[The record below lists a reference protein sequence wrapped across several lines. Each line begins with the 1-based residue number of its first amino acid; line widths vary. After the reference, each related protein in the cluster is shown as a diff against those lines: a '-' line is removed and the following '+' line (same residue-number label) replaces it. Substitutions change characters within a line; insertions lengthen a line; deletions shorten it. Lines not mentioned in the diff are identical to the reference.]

1 MELLMDV
8 DQQTKSAFKKY
19 GKTAVDVGSDFIP
32 GVSETK
38 DVIGITNGLK
48 EGDYAT
54 AGIHAAG
61 LALGAVPIVGD
72 IARRGL
78 LTVTKAMRKKDVSEA
93 EKLIDDPNALKAWQD
108 EHGGKG
114 QRQINPEDSE
124 AAAEALYQGEITSKE
139 ARNRIKDAIPEP
151 QEYTADQVRE
161 MMPTVTDVTGAMG
174 KKAKDYGIIGVKDFD
189 LKEGQL
195 LGARLDIPAYNRYDK
210 WVVSIHDGGTK
221 GKINDKG
228 PVLGYGQAIRLKNVR
243 FGSQS
248 KEALDI
254 ARGKILIQKTGK
266 EKPFGKSTIARAFGE
281 YVPEDPYELQE
292 MAASIIE
299 SGSKEWTQVGMNPYR
314 GSQFYDKKT
323 GKMIFDADEM
333 IQVGPLVLAKNAKT
347 ATISDLKEMA
357 VRTKDGKLRI
367 FNKGGSVPM
376 NVDQQTEMAF
386 MQEGGLRDDGANVD
400 AVSGNEVPAG
410 SMDQEVRDDIP
421 ARLSEGEYVV
431 PADVVRYHGVKLF
444 EDLRKQA
451 KMGMSQMEADGRIGG
466 EPMEAEEEPLPFD
479 TSELVTTDSMAEGG
493 LMGFANGADVQPPTF
508 THTPNTPY
516 DQSNPFGQA
525 SAAGFELKPYTNQ
538 ADGRTIMLAFYN
550 GKPMQVI
557 PEGFVPAA
565 EVAETTTPEDSGT
578 APDTASK
585 DSSPSVGPYIE
596 TKDRG
601 TMKPFKDYTGQ
612 DFLDAADQLDS
623 PLNKILSMSPLLG
636 SLARMNHERGV
647 EAAKEIVAERGDE
660 LSDFER
666 IAMSK
671 YATSAPQEKES
682 FFGSIVNF
690 LTGKEDTSP
699 DSMFNFGLYDDESK
713 FNYTAKDG
721 TVHENVTVA
730 DLLKIYKPETPK
742 ETSQA
747 RGNNELEKDIQRR
760 QFETT
765 GHALTNYGNVKFM
778 GDPSGVRDMD
788 IFRIDDGS
796 GEIKMVR
803 RYEMEK
809 ALGKKNLTSKDIMN
823 YNPAEYER
831 VDAKDSVVDK
841 ILKVDRTELKKKEQ
855 NDAAAEA
862 RRLEEQQKKQQK
874 KQQNKQDAAKKA
886 YEEDRTKAYK
896 SGSQMFRGQ
905 GGRATGGLVK
915 KKKRR

>member
-38 DVIGITNGLK
+38 DVIGITKGLK

-367 FNKGGSVPM
+367 FNKGGIVPM
-376 NVDQQTEMAF
+376 ELQQQTQM
-386 MQEGGLRDDGANVD
+386 
-400 AVSGNEVPAG
+400 
-410 SMDQEVRDDIP
+410 
-421 ARLSEGEYVV
+421 VV
-431 PADVVRYHGVKLF
+431 VL
-444 EDLRKQA
+444 
-451 KMGMSQMEADGRIGG
+451 
-466 EPMEAEEEPLPFD
+466 
-479 TSELVTTDSMAEGG
+479 
-493 LMGFANGADVQPPTF
+493 
-508 THTPNTPY
+508 
-516 DQSNPFGQA
+516 
-525 SAAGFELKPYTNQ
+525 
-538 ADGRTIMLAFYN
+538 
-550 GKPMQVI
+550 
-557 PEGFVPAA
+557 
-565 EVAETTTPEDSGT
+565 
-578 APDTASK
+578 
-585 DSSPSVGPYIE
+585 
-596 TKDRG
+596 
-601 TMKPFKDYTGQ
+601 
-612 DFLDAADQLDS
+612 
-623 PLNKILSMSPLLG
+623 
-636 SLARMNHERGV
+636 
-647 EAAKEIVAERGDE
+647 
-660 LSDFER
+660 
-666 IAMSK
+666 
-671 YATSAPQEKES
+671 
-682 FFGSIVNF
+682 
-690 LTGKEDTSP
+690 
-699 DSMFNFGLYDDESK
+699 
-713 FNYTAKDG
+713 
-721 TVHENVTVA
+721 
-730 DLLKIYKPETPK
+730 
-742 ETSQA
+742 
-747 RGNNELEKDIQRR
+747 
-760 QFETT
+760 
-765 GHALTNYGNVKFM
+765 
-778 GDPSGVRDMD
+778 
-788 IFRIDDGS
+788 
-796 GEIKMVR
+796 
-803 RYEMEK
+803 
-809 ALGKKNLTSKDIMN
+809 
-823 YNPAEYER
+823 
-831 VDAKDSVVDK
+831 
-841 ILKVDRTELKKKEQ
+841 
-855 NDAAAEA
+855 
-862 RRLEEQQKKQQK
+862 QQK
-874 KQQNKQDAAKKA
+874 
-886 YEEDRTKAYK
+886 
-896 SGSQMFRGQ
+896 F
-905 GGRATGGLVK
+905 LL
-915 KKKRR
+915 